1 MVSTTT
7 FMLGST
13 VWFIGGEYSSSTVS
27 VRVANQNSPSCE
39 VRKVNF
45 PRSGVVLLLGSQWNP
60 ESSETQS

>member
-1 MVSTTT
+1 MSTTT

-13 VWFIGGEYSSSTVS
+13 VWFIGGEYSSPTVS